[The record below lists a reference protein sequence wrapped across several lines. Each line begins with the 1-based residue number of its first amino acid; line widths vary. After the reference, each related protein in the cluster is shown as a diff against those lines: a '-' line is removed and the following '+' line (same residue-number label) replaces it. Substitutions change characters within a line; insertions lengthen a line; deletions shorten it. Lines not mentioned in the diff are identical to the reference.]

1 MAVYSMMFMGM
12 APFGSLLAGALAQ
25 SLGAPATVAIGGGVC
40 IIGAV
45 VFGLHLPALRR
56 EARQIIIALQ
66 VAGGEPSE
74 EMTGEAS
81 TAVPLNSNN
90 HQAETQGQE

>member
-12 APFGSLLAGALAQ
+12 APFGSLLAGTLAQ
-25 SLGAPATVAIGGGVC
+25 HLGAPATVAIGGVVC
-40 IIGAV
+40 IVGAV
-45 VFGLHLPALRR
+45 VFGLHLPALHR
-56 EARQIIIALQ
+56 EARQIIVALQ

-81 TAVPLNSNN
+81 AAAPLDPDN
-90 HQAETQGQE
+90 HKG